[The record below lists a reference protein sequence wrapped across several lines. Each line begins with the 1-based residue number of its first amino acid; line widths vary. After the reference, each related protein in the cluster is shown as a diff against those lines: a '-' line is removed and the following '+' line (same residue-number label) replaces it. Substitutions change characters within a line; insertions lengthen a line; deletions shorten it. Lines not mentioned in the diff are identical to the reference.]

1 MLRYPTIVSPDLRAA
16 VTVPGS
22 VLISRQPGGYDRL
35 ASPDGRGLV
44 FHPDG
49 VGAGCTQAK
58 AAGFA
63 GAAGPEPSEDSDE
76 VPEDPEEPQ
85 AATVAALTKASAATR
100 AHLRS
105 GRLDVA
111 VAIAGAAV
119 VVCVVIPAV
128 VLGDPVVVMVVVMVV
143 VVSRAGDSGAA
154 DRDGERGDSGHEP
167 PACPGEH

>member
-1 MLRYPTIVSPDLRAA
+1 LRAA

-63 GAAGPEPSEDSDE
+63 GAAGPEASEDSDE

-128 VLGDPVVVMVVVMVV
+128 VLGDPVVVVMMMV
-143 VVSRAGDSGAA
+143 VVSRERDSGPA
-154 DRDGERGDSGHEP
+154 DREGQRGDSGHEP
-167 PACPGEH
+167 PACSGEHSVVLLVELAPT

>member
-1 MLRYPTIVSPDLRAA
+1 MLRYPTILSPDFRAA

-44 FHPDG
+44 LHADG
-49 VGAGCTQAK
+49 VGIGCTQAK

-63 GAAGPEPSEDSDE
+63 SAGGPEVSEGS
-76 VPEDPEEPQ
+76 EEPQ
-85 AATVAALTKASAATR
+85 AATVAALTRASAATR
-100 AHLRS
+100 IQLRN

-128 VLGDPVVVMVVVMVV
+128 VLGDPVMVMMVVMVVV
-143 VVSRAGDSGAA
+143 SRHSDSGAA
-154 DRDGERGDSGHEP
+154 DRDGQRGNSGHEP
-167 PACPGEH
+167 PACPVEH

>member
-1 MLRYPTIVSPDLRAA
+1 MLRYPTIVSPALRAA

-58 AAGFA
+58 AAG
-63 GAAGPEPSEDSDE
+63 
-76 VPEDPEEPQ
+76 V
-85 AATVAALTKASAATR
+85 ATAAALTKASAAAR

-128 VLGDPVVVMVVVMVV
+128 VLGDPVVV
-143 VVSRAGDSGAA
+143 
-154 DRDGERGDSGHEP
+154 
-167 PACPGEH
+167 